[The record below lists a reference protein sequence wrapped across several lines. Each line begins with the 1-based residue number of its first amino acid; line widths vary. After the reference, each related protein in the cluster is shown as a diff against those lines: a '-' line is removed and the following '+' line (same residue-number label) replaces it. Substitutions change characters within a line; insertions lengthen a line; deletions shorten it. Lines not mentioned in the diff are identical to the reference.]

1 MKKLVALLLT
11 ATVAMSLV
19 ACGGAKTEEAAPTE
33 TTTEAEGTVEAEE
46 TTEAEETVEAEETT
60 ANGPVFQ
67 CDWDKVVC
75 TFGEDGS
82 FKMELPEYQITEEG
96 TWAIADGA
104 ITVTSPAGKTYT
116 SVIEDGVC
124 KLNYVAD
131 ASEQLV
137 AQLYTSDYAFLD
149 GAATDAVAAVPAFTC
164 DWDKVV
170 CTFGEDGSFKMELP
184 EYQITEE
191 GTWTANEDGTYTVT
205 SPTGK
210 AYTSYTGED
219 GLVHL
224 DYVADASEQLVA
236 QLYIK

>member
-19 ACGGAKTEEAAPTE
+19 ACGGAKTEEAASTE
-33 TTTEAEGTVEAEE
+33 TTTEAEETVEAEE
-46 TTEAEETVEAEETT
+46 ATEAEETT

-96 TWAIADGA
+96 TW
-104 ITVTSPAGKTYT
+104 
-116 SVIEDGVC
+116 
-124 KLNYVAD
+124 
-131 ASEQLV
+131 
-137 AQLYTSDYAFLD
+137 
-149 GAATDAVAAVPAFTC
+149 
-164 DWDKVV
+164 
-170 CTFGEDGSFKMELP
+170 
-184 EYQITEE
+184 
-191 GTWTANEDGTYTVT
+191 TANEDGTYTVT
-205 SPTGK
+205 SPAGK

>member
-1 MKKLVALLLT
+1 MKKSIVLLLT
-11 ATVAMSLV
+11 AMMAMSLV
-19 ACGGAKTEEAAPTE
+19 ACGGNDKAQSAETEVATEAVEETVE
-33 TTTEAEGTVEAEE
+33 TTEEE
-46 TTEAEETVEAEETT
+46 TTEVVEEAVETT

-96 TWAIADGA
+96 TWA
-104 ITVTSPAGKTYT
+104 
-116 SVIEDGVC
+116 
-124 KLNYVAD
+124 
-131 ASEQLV
+131 
-137 AQLYTSDYAFLD
+137 
-149 GAATDAVAAVPAFTC
+149 
-164 DWDKVV
+164 
-170 CTFGEDGSFKMELP
+170 
-184 EYQITEE
+184 
-191 GTWTANEDGTYTVT
+191 ANEDGTYTVT
-205 SPTGK
+205 SPAGK

>member
-19 ACGGAKTEEAAPTE
+19 ACGGAKTEETAPTE
-33 TTTEAEGTVEAEE
+33 ATTEKEAEVTTEAEETVETVEAEE
-46 TTEAEETVEAEETT
+46 TTEVADEAT

-67 CDWDKVVC
+67 
-75 TFGEDGS
+75 
-82 FKMELPEYQITEEG
+82 
-96 TWAIADGA
+96 
-104 ITVTSPAGKTYT
+104 
-116 SVIEDGVC
+116 
-124 KLNYVAD
+124 
-131 ASEQLV
+131 
-137 AQLYTSDYAFLD
+137 
-149 GAATDAVAAVPAFTC
+149 C

-205 SPTGK
+205 SPAGK